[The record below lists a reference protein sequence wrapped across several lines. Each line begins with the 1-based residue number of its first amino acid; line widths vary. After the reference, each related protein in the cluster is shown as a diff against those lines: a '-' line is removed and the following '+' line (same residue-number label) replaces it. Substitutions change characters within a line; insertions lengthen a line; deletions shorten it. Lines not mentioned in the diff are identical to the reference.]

1 MLVQTCYNL
10 LYISPAMNPDCS
22 HGALWLVGGEVESE
36 GRVEVC
42 YGGSWGTVCDQNW
55 DQPDAAVTCRQ
66 LGYSQEG
73 KHRLIPA

>member
-1 MLVQTCYNL
+1 
-10 LYISPAMNPDCS
+10 MNPDCS
-22 HGALWLVGGEVESE
+22 HGALRLVGGEVESE

-73 KHRLIPA
+73 KHNLSLLDSFD